1 MKIKKGDTIFV
12 MSGDDRGRSGKVI
25 KVSPKKG
32 MILVEGI
39 NMQKKHRRPRKEG
52 EKGQIIEKPGFIP
65 ASNVK
70 MVCPKCAKPAKM
82 GHKTVGKKKFRICRK
97 CGQEI

>member
-1 MKIKKGDTIFV
+1 M

-25 KVSPKKG
+25 KVLPEKG

-65 ASNVK
+65 ISNVK
-70 MVCPKCAKPAKM
+70 MICPKCAKPTRI
-82 GHKTVGKKKFRICRK
+82 GHKIVGKKKFRMCRK